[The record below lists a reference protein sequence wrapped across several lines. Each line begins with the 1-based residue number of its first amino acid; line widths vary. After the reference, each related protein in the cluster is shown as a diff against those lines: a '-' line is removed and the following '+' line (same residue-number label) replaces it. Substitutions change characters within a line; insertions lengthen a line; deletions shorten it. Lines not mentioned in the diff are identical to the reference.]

1 MAAAAYAAEHPGKW
15 NIKGLVASHGA
26 SGGAAPNLTMP
37 SMFCSGGEDRRG
49 KNRQAF
55 NACPSK
61 WKVFAEVNGARHMEP
76 AGAGRLN
83 PFDAHFL
90 GCHVAN
96 LTTSCDKIYGNAP
109 DSICHAGE
117 ALNYTMKSCDIVQP
131 STATCNIQPKVDCGG
146 DFFAEQQVDDVG
158 ACCDL
163 CKATANCNA
172 WTHSLW
178 NDKGKRSATCY
189 LKKACGTTTKTDDST
204 SGTVSFPSSILV
216 MV

>member
-1 MAAAAYAAEHPGKW
+1 MGGIVVVKAATGNCNDHWRDILGALDWSQGNLSSKLHEALDHVDWSSQGIFGHSFGAAHGMAAAAYAAEHPGKW
-15 NIKGLVASHGA
+15 NIKALVASHGA
-26 SGGAAPNLTMP
+26 SAGAAANLTMP
-37 SMFCSGGEDRRG
+37 SMFCSGGEDRRS

-61 WKVFAEVNGARHMEP
+61 YKVFAEVNGARHMEP

-117 ALNYTMKSCDIVQP
+117 ALNYTMKACDIVQP
-131 STATCNIQPKVDCGG
+131 
-146 DFFAEQQVDDVG
+146 
-158 ACCDL
+158 
-163 CKATANCNA
+163 
-172 WTHSLW
+172 
-178 NDKGKRSATCY
+178 
-189 LKKACGTTTKTDDST
+189 
-204 SGTVSFPSSILV
+204 VSFPTSKLV